1 VTLAERMGFEGSS
14 TPEVGRLLATL
25 AAQRPG
31 GRLAEIGTG
40 CGVGAAWIASG
51 MRGRAALV
59 TVELDSKLAA
69 ASARLL
75 RDVAGVQVVEG
86 DWVAVL
92 PARGP
97 FDLVFLDGGGS
108 KPRVTEVGPRVVE
121 LLSPGGS
128 VVIDDLTAGRAI
140 EGDPVREFW
149 LLHPDLAAVEILTTP
164 AAAAILATRR

>member
-1 VTLAERMGFEGSS
+1 MGFEGSS
-14 TPEVGRLLATL
+14 IPEVGWLLVTL

-51 MRGRAALV
+51 MGGGASLV
-59 TVELDSKLAA
+59 TVESDPKLAA

-75 RDVAGVQVVEG
+75 EDAAGVEVVQD
-86 DWVAVL
+86 DWLAVL
-92 PARGP
+92 PARAP
-97 FDLVFLDGGGS
+97 FDLVFLDGGAS
-108 KPRVTEVGPRVVE
+108 KPRVHEVGPRVVE
-121 LLSPGGS
+121 LLAPGGS
-128 VVIDDLTAGRAI
+128 VVLDDLTAGRAI